1 MDQRLTKGIILA
13 GGNGSR
19 LFPATQVM
27 GKQLLPVY
35 DKPLIYYPLSTQ
47 MMMGVRDILIIST
60 PRDLPLFEH
69 LLGDGSRLGLQF
81 HYQEQPRPE
90 GIAQAFV
97 LGEKFIGRD
106 PVALILGD
114 NIFYGKF
121 NLLREAQSFE
131 QGGMIF
137 GYAVRNPERY
147 GVVKFDKDHRVVSIE
162 EKPRRPKSN
171 CVVTGLYVYD
181 SEVVRIARSLKPSSR
196 GELEITDVNNV
207 YVSQGKLRLVELG
220 RGIAWLDTGTHETM
234 LEASNFI
241 ATIER
246 RQGLKIA
253 CPEEIA
259 LRMGYI
265 SRSQA
270 ERLVA
275 EMVDSSYRDYVAAVV
290 KEASLGTS

>member
-1 MDQRLTKGIILA
+1 MTLRIKKGIILA

-35 DKPLIYYPLSTQ
+35 DKPLIYYPLSTL

-60 PRDLPLFEH
+60 PRDLPLFEQ

-81 HYQEQPRPE
+81 RYREQPQPE
-90 GIAQAFV
+90 GIAQAF
-97 LGEKFIGRD
+97 LIGAEFIGRD
-106 PVALILGD
+106 PIALILGD

-121 NLLREAQSFE
+121 DLLRETQPFIA
-131 QGGMIF
+131 GAVIF
-137 GYAVRNPERY
+137 GYGVRNPERY
-147 GVVKFDKDHRVVSIE
+147 GVVEFDRDHRVVSIE

-181 SEVVRIARSLKPSSR
+181 SEVVQIARSLKPSSR

-207 YVSQGKLRLVELG
+207 YLSQGKLRLVELG

-290 KEASLGTS
+290 KETSLGTS